1 MESFMIKTNVLPA
14 AVALV
19 LATVAAP
26 AAAEEFRGFYFGVH
40 AGNMSAENDQLERL
54 EFDTDQDGD
63 YDDVVNTPTTSNVFS
78 QGFCGGG
85 PNGPYIQ
92 AGCRN
97 NMDDD
102 AGDTGARIGYD
113 WQELDLVYGV
123 LLETSSGGTT
133 DNVSGF
139 TNALESY
146 TFYREV
152 NRISSLRA
160 RVGFTFGDGTTVI
173 YGTAGYAMAKVEHDF
188 ATTNTVN
195 TFVPVDSNETDARG
209 PVIGFGIET
218 FVWKNFTVG
227 FEYLSFDLSDDGYAV
242 RATGPAPAD
251 NPFLIDSP
259 DGTSMRR
266 TNNDIEASSMRMTFN
281 ARFPG
286 W

>member
-1 MESFMIKTNVLPA
+1 MNKTYALPA
-14 AVALV
+14 AVLLAL
-19 LATVAAP
+19 AAAP

-40 AGNMSAENDQLERL
+40 AGNMSADNDEFERL

-63 YDDVVNTPTTSNVFS
+63 FDDVVNTPTTSNIFT
-78 QGFCGGG
+78 QGFCGGA

-97 NMDDD
+97 DMDDD
-102 AGDTGARIGYD
+102 AGDTGVRFGYD
-113 WQELDLVYGV
+113 WQDLDLVYGV
-123 LLETSSGGTT
+123 VAEWSSGGTT

-139 TNALESY
+139 TNALETY
-146 TFYREV
+146 TFNRELG
-152 NRISSLRA
+152 NMTSLRG

-173 YGTAGYAMAKVEHDF
+173 YGTLGYAWASVEHEF
-188 ATTNTVN
+188 TTTNTVN
-195 TFVPVDSNETDARG
+195 TFVPEGSNETDAAG
-209 PVIGFGIET
+209 PVMGFGVET
-218 FVWKNFTVG
+218 YVWKNFTVG

-259 DGTSMRR
+259 DGTTMQR
-266 TNNDIEASSMRMTFN
+266 TNNDIEGSTMRMTFN
-281 ARFPG
+281 TRFPG